1 MLFYFFE
8 STHLKHAHRMWLS
21 QVCSRLISMWELNWV
36 RFHFLLCLNCQIHMF
51 MLKTHVTKTQLGMS
65 VKEMACLYEICV
77 LTDSRVIQYLLLC
90 TLLKWPKQLNQN
102 RKSLAA
108 LDWITFIA
116 LMSYLNSAFN
126 CCSVQINMTDCVRL
140 TKGGVSVSVNSRG
153 RGL

>member
-1 MLFYFFE
+1 
-8 STHLKHAHRMWLS
+8 
-21 QVCSRLISMWELNWV
+21 
-36 RFHFLLCLNCQIHMF
+36 
-51 MLKTHVTKTQLGMS
+51 MS

-77 LTDSRVIQYLLLC
+77 LSDSSVIQYLLLRM
-90 TLLKWPKQLNQN
+90 LLKWPKQLNQN

-140 TKGGVSVSVNSRG
+140 TKGGVSVVGGACKMWCHFIDSAN
-153 RGL
+153 GLFLDTAYELWDWKKERIDFYHYRVVVYTHCQHTFMFKRHIKVHFA